1 MSLVPNSRDFNASIE
16 YSPVNNGHVHEEAGG
31 LFGSSPLGHGTR
43 TSPMSTS
50 YSHSDDR
57 SSFNSDSTNTRIDQF
72 PMPPSDQNP
81 VGYGGPPIAGW
92 PTAPRKLSKFS
103 IPLFIGDVV
112 LILLPIAFLGVL
124 FCFSVGVSSS

>member
-1 MSLVPNSRDFNASIE
+1 MSLLPNSRDFSASIE
-16 YSPVNNGHVHEEAGG
+16 YSPVNNGQTHENVGG
-31 LFGSSPLGHGTR
+31 HRSSSPPGHGTR
-43 TSPMSTS
+43 MSTS
-50 YSHSDDR
+50 YSHSDNG

-72 PMPPSDQNP
+72 PMPPSGQKP
-81 VGYGGPPIAGW
+81 VGYGGLPIAGW